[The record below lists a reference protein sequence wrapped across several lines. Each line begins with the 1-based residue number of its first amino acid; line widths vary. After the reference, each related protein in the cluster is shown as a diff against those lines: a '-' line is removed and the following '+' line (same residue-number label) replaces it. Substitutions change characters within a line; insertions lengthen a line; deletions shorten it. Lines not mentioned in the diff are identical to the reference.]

1 MDKLTGKRLGRPR
14 AATQLPNA
22 VAEGESASVVLTGHG
37 QVGGDQ
43 STAQEEPSGADWDAL
58 VAALVSNTSHRTSAA
73 MAYFP
78 DAPQGMIQTPTGWV
92 RVVDGEPGFTLNT
105 GETIR
110 I

>member
-1 MDKLTGKRLGRPR
+1 MDKLTSKGRGRPR
-14 AATQLPNA
+14 KIAQLPHA
-22 VAEGESASVVLTGHG
+22 VAEGESASNVIARHWQDGA
-37 QVGGDQ
+37 DR
-43 STAQEEPSGADWDAL
+43 STAQEEPIGADWDAL
-58 VAALVSNTSHRTSAA
+58 VSALVGNTSHRTSAA